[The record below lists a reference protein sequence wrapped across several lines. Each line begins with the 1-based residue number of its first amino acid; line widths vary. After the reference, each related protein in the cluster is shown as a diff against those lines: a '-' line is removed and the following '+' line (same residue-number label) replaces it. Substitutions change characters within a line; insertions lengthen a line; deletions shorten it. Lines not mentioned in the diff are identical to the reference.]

1 MRNSY
6 LYSFIALALGL
17 PVATNAAGSDKA
29 PIAAAPAS
37 SVKLA
42 SPAPEHKPAA
52 PDH

>member
-17 PVATNAAGSDKA
+17 PVATSAAGSDKA
-29 PIAAAPAS
+29 PVAAALAS
-37 SVKLA
+37 SVKTA

-52 PDH
+52 SAH